1 MEKFMI
7 DPFIVHF
14 RSEVELPSDVQVLN
28 VQRLHTCK
36 FLIIGAIY
44 KPCGQFFGFFWP
56 PLPPCGQTWTFWEPP
71 SLSMWIFQ
79 WPPPLALFPKKFSNY
94 QFIGIL
100 KSKHNTSYLWN
111 IKLIH
116 YSQIPDI
123 KSKNVGIIIHMD
135 RGLDPPPP
143 MWTNMD
149 ILVTPPPPSAVP
161 MVCRWSRISN
171 LNNELAYKWQS
182 MTNKWQ
188 RT

>member
-1 MEKFMI
+1 MRLQYIRGHLQTMWTVFGVF
-7 DPFIVHF
+7 DPPSPLVDKHGHF
-14 RSEVELPSDVQVLN
+14 GNPPP
-28 VQRLHTCK
+28 C
-36 FLIIGAIY
+36 
-44 KPCGQFFGFFWP
+44 PCGFFND
-56 PLPPCGQTWTFWEPP
+56 
-71 SLSMWIFQ
+71 
-79 WPPPLALFPKKFSNY
+79 PPLALFPKKFSNY

-149 ILVTPPPPSAVP
+149 ILGTPSPLGCPHG
-161 MVCRWSRISN
+161 
-171 LNNELAYKWQS
+171 L
-182 MTNKWQ
+182 
-188 RT
+188 